1 MKPFT
6 TYAYIYSL
14 NKGKINSTEL
24 DEVEILEELPN
35 NQYKA
40 NYRGVICTAIF
51 NGFNCCYYVDDIYG
65 IIKEN

>member
-1 MKPFT
+1 MKT
-6 TYAYIYSL
+6 LAYIKSL
-14 NKGKINSTEL
+14 NKDKLHSTEM
-24 DEVEILEELPN
+24 DEVEILEELDN
-35 NQYKA
+35 NQYKV